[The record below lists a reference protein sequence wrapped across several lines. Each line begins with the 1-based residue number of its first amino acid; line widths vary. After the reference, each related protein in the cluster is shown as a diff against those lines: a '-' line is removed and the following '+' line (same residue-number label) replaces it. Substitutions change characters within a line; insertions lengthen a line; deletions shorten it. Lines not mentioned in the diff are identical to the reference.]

1 MLIENDMVLAFYKSD
16 DHLKQVAGVLFSKI
30 EQGELGQ
37 VVIPS
42 VFSIELYYVLR
53 SITGIS
59 SVRDVV
65 SHMITFRNLSI
76 IPSTID
82 HQLGALFLMDNYQ
95 LASIFDAI
103 YAAVALSTENPD
115 NTIISTDRVYDRIEG
130 LQRIDPKNI

>member
-30 EQGELGQ
+30 KQGELGQ

-53 SITGIS
+53 NIAGIS
-59 SVRDVV
+59 YVRDVV
-65 SHMITFRNLSI
+65 SHMITFPNLSI
-76 IPSTID
+76 VPSTID
-82 HQLGALFLMDNYQ
+82 NQLGALFLMDNYQ
-95 LASIFDAI
+95 LTSIFDAI